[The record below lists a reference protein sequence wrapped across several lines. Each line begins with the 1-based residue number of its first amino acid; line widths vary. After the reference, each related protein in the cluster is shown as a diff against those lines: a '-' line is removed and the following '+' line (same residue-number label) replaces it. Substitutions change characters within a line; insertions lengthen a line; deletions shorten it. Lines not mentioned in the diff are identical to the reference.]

1 MEKVEGKNKAH
12 KVVIYTIST
21 CGWCKKT
28 KRLLKELDIEYEYA
42 DVDLATGDEGQEVRE
57 ALKKWNPRQNVPTI
71 VVDDGKEVIIGF
83 KEEKIREV
91 LLDGK

>member
-1 MEKVEGKNKAH
+1 MEKVQGKNKGH
-12 KVVIYTIST
+12 KVALYTIST

-42 DVDLATGDEGQEVRE
+42 DLDVVTGDEGKEVRE
-57 ALKKWNPRQNVPTI
+57 ALKKWNPRQNVPTM

-83 KEEKIREV
+83 KEENVRNRNF
-91 LLDGK
+91 LRN